1 MASCRSFG
9 LASSLGL
16 LPLLALPALAQSP
29 APAGSPGAVTAL
41 PEILVHGASTV
52 PVEAPRVGSA
62 VTVVTAQEIRDQ
74 GAQTLPDVLRLVP
87 GLAVSQSGGRGG
99 IAQLR
104 LRGAE
109 ANHSLVVIDGV
120 PINDVNNGDA
130 DVANLPVDAIERI
143 EVVRGP
149 QSGIWGPN
157 AQSGVVLITTK
168 SGRGLARPELTARV
182 EGGSFGTLQ
191 GSVSVRGAQGPFYG
205 ALSLSGL
212 RSGGTVVAPGTTR
225 PNGSDMGSLN
235 AKVGADLADWF
246 NIEGSLRMVS
256 RTGFYNPAN
265 AALGPGFA
273 SDPRYGFLAD
283 GTGRG
288 TSTDLQGRVVGT
300 VTLLDGRWIQKFSA
314 DTSRQG
320 TNAADSYVSAFGFR
334 ERQAFWSQTERN
346 RADYRS
352 AFTFET
358 PQLLGARHT
367 LVAGAD
373 ITRERFRYFYESDG
387 FFGPFVNDGFAG
399 AGQTR
404 ERKGLYG
411 EYLVS
416 LNTGFALS
424 AALRQD
430 WNSSFRNATTWR
442 FTAAQ
447 SFDTGTR
454 LHASVGKGV
463 TNPTFV
469 EQFGFTNTFVGN
481 PLLKPE
487 QSIGWDVGVEQRWF
501 GGRLTTDI
509 TYFRA
514 NLENEIVGS
523 GISVTNLPF
532 STSRQGVEASVTAR
546 PLDWLRITGSY
557 TYTDTRSAEQV
568 LGAYVFKEALR
579 RPKHAASL
587 SAVASFAEDRG
598 KLTLTVAHN
607 GSMRDRFFGP
617 LGPTDLYLRSYT
629 LVGAQL
635 SYDVTRN
642 VTAYVRGENVFA
654 QRYQEVYGYN
664 AAGAAVYAGLR
675 VRFGD

>member
-1 MASCRSFG
+1 MAQRLIVSF
-9 LASSLGL
+9 SLV
-16 LPLLALPALAQSP
+16 PLLAGPAFGQAAEP
-29 APAGSPGAVTAL
+29 VATL

-62 VTVVTAQEIRDQ
+62 VTVVTAQTIRDQ
-74 GAQTLPDVLRLVP
+74 GAQTLPDVLRQVP
-87 GLAVSQSGGRGG
+87 GLAVSQAGGRGG
-99 IAQLR
+99 ITQLR
-104 LRGAE
+104 IRGAE
-109 ANHSLVVIDGV
+109 ANHSLVVVDGV

-130 DVANLPVDAIERI
+130 DLANLPVDAIERI

-157 AQSGVVLITTK
+157 AQSGVVLITTR
-168 SGRGLARPELTARV
+168 SGRGLARPELSARV

-205 ALSLSGL
+205 ALSLAGL
-212 RSGGTVVAPGTTR
+212 RAGGHVAAPGTTR
-225 PNGSDMGSLN
+225 PNGSEMGSLN

-246 NIEGSLRMVS
+246 NVEGTLRMVS
-256 RTGFYNPAN
+256 RTAFYNPAN
-265 AALGPGFA
+265 AALGPDFG

-283 GTGRG
+283 GAGRG
-288 TSTDLQGRVVGT
+288 TATDFQGRVVGT
-300 VTLLDGRWIQKFSA
+300 VTLLDGRWVQKLSA

-358 PQLLGARHT
+358 PRLLGARHT

-373 ITRERFRYFYESDG
+373 ITRERFRYHYESDG

-399 AGQTR
+399 AGQSR

-411 EYLVS
+411 EYLGS
-416 LNTGFALS
+416 LDTGLALS

-447 SFDTGTR
+447 SFGTGTR

-469 EQFGFTNTFVGN
+469 EQYGFTNTFVGN

-501 GGRLTTDI
+501 GGRLTTDL

-523 GISVTNLPF
+523 GISVANLPF
-532 STSRQGVEASVTAR
+532 ATARQGIEASLSAR

-557 TYTDTRSAEQV
+557 TYTDTRSAEPL
-568 LGAYVFKEALR
+568 LGCYVFKEALR

-598 KLTLTVAHN
+598 KLSVTVAHN

-617 LGPTDLYLRSYT
+617 LGPSDVYLRSYT

-642 VTAYVRGENVFA
+642 ATAYVRGENVFA
-654 QRYQEVYGYN
+654 QRYQEVFGYN

>member
-1 MASCRSFG
+1 MAQRLIVSF
-9 LASSLGL
+9 SLV
-16 LPLLALPALAQSP
+16 PLLA
-29 APAGSPGAVTAL
+29 APAFGQAAEPVAPL

-62 VTVVTAQEIRDQ
+62 VTVVTAEAIRDQ
-74 GAQTLPDVLRLVP
+74 GAQTLPDVLRQVP
-87 GLAVSQSGGRGG
+87 GLAVSQAGGRGG
-99 IAQLR
+99 ITQLR
-104 LRGAE
+104 MRGAE
-109 ANHSLVVIDGV
+109 ANHSLVVVDGV

-130 DVANLPVDAIERI
+130 DLANLPVDAIERI

-168 SGRGLARPELTARV
+168 SGRGLARPELNARV

-212 RSGGTVVAPGTTR
+212 RAGGHVAAPGTTR
-225 PNGSDMGSLN
+225 PNGSEMGSLN
-235 AKVGADLADWF
+235 GKVGADLADWF
-246 NIEGSLRMVS
+246 NVEGTLRMVS

-265 AALGPGFA
+265 AAMGPGFA
-273 SDPRYGFLAD
+273 ADPRYGFLAD
-283 GTGRG
+283 GVGRG
-288 TSTDLQGRVVGT
+288 TATDLQGRVVGT
-300 VTLLDGRWIQKFSA
+300 VTLLDGRWVQKFSA

-373 ITRERFRYFYESDG
+373 ITRERFRYYYESDG

-399 AGQTR
+399 AGQSR

-411 EYLVS
+411 EYLLS
-416 LNTGFALS
+416 LNTGLALS

-430 WNSSFRNATTWR
+430 WNSSFRNAMTWR

-447 SFDTGTR
+447 SFGTGTR

-463 TNPTFV
+463 TNPTFI

-487 QSIGWDVGVEQRWF
+487 QSIGWDVGVEQRWL
-501 GGRLTTDI
+501 GDRLTTDL

-523 GISVTNLPF
+523 GISVANLPF
-532 STSRQGVEASVTAR
+532 ATTRQGVEATVTAR

-557 TYTDTRSAEQV
+557 TYTDTRSAEPV
-568 LGAYVFKEALR
+568 FGGYVFKEALR

-587 SAVASFAEDRG
+587 SAVASFADNRG
-598 KLTLTVAHN
+598 KFTLTVAHN

-617 LGPTDLYLRSYT
+617 LGPTDVHLRSYT

-635 SYDVTRN
+635 SYDMTRN

>member
-1 MASCRSFG
+1 MAQRLIVSF
-9 LASSLGL
+9 SLV
-16 LPLLALPALAQSP
+16 PLLAASAFGQAADPV
-29 APAGSPGAVTAL
+29 APL

-62 VTVVTAQEIRDQ
+62 VTVVTAETIRDQ
-74 GAQTLPDVLRLVP
+74 GTQTLPDALRQVP
-87 GLAVSQSGGRGG
+87 GLAVSQAGGRGG
-99 IAQLR
+99 ITQLR
-104 LRGAE
+104 IRGAE
-109 ANHSLVVIDGV
+109 ANHSLVVVDGV

-130 DVANLPVDAIERI
+130 DLANLPVDAIERI

-168 SGRGLARPELTARV
+168 SGRGLARPELSARV

-212 RSGGTVVAPGTTR
+212 RAGGHVAAPGTTR
-225 PNGSDMGSLN
+225 PNGSEMGALN

-246 NIEGSLRMVS
+246 NVEGTLRMVS

-265 AALGPGFA
+265 AAMGPGFA
-273 SDPRYGFLAD
+273 ADPRYGFLAD
-283 GTGRG
+283 GVGRG
-288 TSTDLQGRVVGT
+288 TATDIQGRVVGT
-300 VTLLDGRWIQKFSA
+300 VTLLDGRWVQKFSA

-367 LVAGAD
+367 LVAGVD
-373 ITRERFRYFYESDG
+373 ITRERFRYHYESDG

-399 AGQTR
+399 AGQSR

-416 LNTGFALS
+416 LDTGLALS

-430 WNSSFRNATTWR
+430 WNSSFRNATSWR

-447 SFDTGTR
+447 SFETGTR
-454 LHASVGKGV
+454 LHASIGKGV

-501 GGRLTTDI
+501 GGRLTTDL

-523 GISVTNLPF
+523 GISVANLPF
-532 STSRQGVEASVTAR
+532 ATARQGIEATLTAR
-546 PLDWLRITGSY
+546 PLDWLRITGAY
-557 TYTDTRSAEQV
+557 TYTDTRSAEPL
-568 LGAYVFKEALR
+568 LGGYVFKEALR

-598 KLTLTVAHN
+598 KLSVTVAHN
-607 GSMRDRFFGP
+607 GGMRDRFFGP
-617 LGPTDLYLRSYT
+617 LGPTDVYLRSYT

-642 VTAYVRGENVFA
+642 VTAYVRGENIFA
-654 QRYQEVYGYN
+654 QRYQEVFGYN